1 MVLQSVSHYQG
12 FGGVGDSGYGRYG
25 GGFEGYKHF
34 SNRKAILIKK
44 PIPNMIRE
52 QLQPPYTPAKVA
64 RIEKIFVKC
73 CMYNQSDIARLFY
86 YALGVLALILSYFYL
101 L

>member
-1 MVLQSVSHYQG
+1 MVLHTVSHYQG

-34 SNRKAILIKK
+34 SNRKGILIKK
-44 PIPNMIRE
+44 PIPAMIRE
-52 QLQPPYTPAKVA
+52 QLQPPYTPAKVS
-64 RIEKIFVKC
+64 RLEKIFVVAC
-73 CMYNQSDIARLFY
+73 QYNQSDVAY
-86 YALGVLALILSYFYL
+86 VLYWTLAVFAAILSYMYL